1 MKKQKLL
8 SMFVLLLMAAVQGE
22 AQVTLK
28 IPQWQKFVKVNKNAS
43 FKKAPNVKSAT
54 LWAEGGSTSVTFS
67 WKKEEYMSKYYMP
80 SFYQEI
86 CPVIKEFNGWYLVYI
101 CDGGQGLCVMEA
113 YVQKSQCREV
123 KVSSQQVTLDDDNII
138 AKSSKGWLRNQGYAN
153 SLEWA
158 YIGTRVGNQV
168 VWIDCGGVYEGPA
181 IDFFTKHCG
190 TPFEPKPST
199 LNDRNI
205 SEFLNSNT
213 PRRYG
218 IEYQFQD
225 GHRETF
231 WIEADS
237 YKYPVNTIVI

>member
-1 MKKQKLL
+1 MKQKLL
-8 SMFVLLLMAAVQGE
+8 SMFVFLLMAAVQGE

-28 IPQWQKFVKVNKNAS
+28 IPQWQKFVKVNKSAS

-54 LWAEGGSTSVTFS
+54 LWADGGSTSVTFS
-67 WKKEEYMSKYYMP
+67 WKKEEYMRKYYMP

-86 CPVIKEFNGWYLVYI
+86 CPVIKEVNGWYLVYI
-101 CDGGQGLCVMEA
+101 CDGGQGLSVMEA
-113 YVQKSQCREV
+113 YVQ
-123 KVSSQQVTLDDDNII
+123 
-138 AKSSKGWLRNQGYAN
+138 
-153 SLEWA
+153 
-158 YIGTRVGNQV
+158 
-168 VWIDCGGVYEGPA
+168 
-181 IDFFTKHCG
+181 
-190 TPFEPKPST
+190 
-199 LNDRNI
+199 
-205 SEFLNSNT
+205 NSNT